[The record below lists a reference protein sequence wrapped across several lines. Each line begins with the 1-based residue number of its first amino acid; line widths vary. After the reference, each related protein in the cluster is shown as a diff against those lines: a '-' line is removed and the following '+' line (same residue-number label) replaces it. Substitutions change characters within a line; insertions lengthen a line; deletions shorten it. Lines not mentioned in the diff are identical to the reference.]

1 MSTIS
6 DASAP
11 DLAGDIRRN
20 PLIDALLEQLP
31 VGIVVAARDG
41 QFEYVNPIS
50 QRLFDEQQRV
60 HTTSK
65 PWLGIAEV
73 PASELGPIHWII
85 ARSLLIGEIIRDEE
99 VEYLDAHNEE
109 WRTLN
114 VSATPIRDASG
125 EIDRV
130 VVSFIDVTLRNRARD
145 WEPVMRTL
153 SRL

>member
-1 MSTIS
+1 MSITTETQTR
-6 DASAP
+6 DF
-11 DLAGDIRRN
+11 AGEMRQN

-31 VGIVVAARDG
+31 IGIVVTGRDG

-50 QRLFDEQQRV
+50 ERLLEEQKRG
-60 HTTSK
+60 HTAPK
-65 PWLGIAEV
+65 PWLGVAEV

-85 ARSLLIGEIIRDEE
+85 ARSLLLGEIIRDEE
-99 VEYLDAHNEE
+99 VEYLDPHDE

-114 VSATPIRDASG
+114 VSATPIRDAAG

-130 VVSFIDVTLRNRARD
+130 VVSFADVTLRNRARD